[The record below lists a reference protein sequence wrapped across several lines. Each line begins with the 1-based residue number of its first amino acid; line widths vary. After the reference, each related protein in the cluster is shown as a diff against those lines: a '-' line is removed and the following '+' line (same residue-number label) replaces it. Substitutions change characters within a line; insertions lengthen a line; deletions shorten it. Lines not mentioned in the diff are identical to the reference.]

1 MRRREP
7 LTVETAPAAA
17 QRWLARRDYS
27 QQELRER
34 LQREG
39 LSAADAAALVAEFAD
54 TWWQSDERF
63 AETLV
68 RTRARQG
75 KGPRLV
81 AAEFFQH
88 DLSAAD
94 FRRACD
100 SAEVDWYAAA
110 HEALRRSRHEDPVK
124 LRQVLVRKGFS
135 ADQIRDV
142 LRERQ
147 A

>member
-1 MRRREP
+1 MPRREP
-7 LTVETAPAAA
+7 LTAQTAPAAA
-17 QRWLARRDYS
+17 HRWLARRDYS
-27 QQELRER
+27 RRELRER

-39 LSAADAAALVAEFAD
+39 LGAEDAEALVAELAD
-54 TWWQSDERF
+54 GWWQSDERF
-63 AETLV
+63 AEMLV

-94 FRRACD
+94 FRRACG
-100 SAEVDWYAAA
+100 AAAVDWHAAG
-110 HEALRRSRHEDPVK
+110 HEALRRTRHDEPEK

-142 LRERQ
+142 LKERLG
-147 A
+147 

>member
-1 MRRREP
+1 MARREP

-17 QRWLARRDYS
+17 RRWLARRDYS
-27 QQELRER
+27 RQELAAR

-39 LSAADAAALVAEFAD
+39 LSATDTQALVAELAD
-54 TWWQSDERF
+54 GWWQSDERF
-63 AETLV
+63 AEMLV

-75 KGPRLV
+75 KGPRMV

-88 DLSAAD
+88 DLSQAD

-100 SAEVDWYAAA
+100 VAEVDWHAAA
-110 HEALRRSRHEDPVK
+110 MEALRRCSHSDPHK

-135 ADQIRDV
+135 ADQIRDA
-142 LRERQ
+142 LKG
-147 A
+147 